1 MRSLTG
7 QVALITGAGSPTG
20 IGFACARALGAD
32 GAKVVLVST
41 TDRIHERVKDLDG
54 EGIKANGIVADLT
67 REEAVLRLAELI
79 EDRHG
84 RLDICVNNAGMIV
97 VGEEAFIGS
106 MDQTSV
112 AEWQKTLDRNLNT
125 CFLVTRAVLPL
136 MRREKYGRIVNIAST
151 SGPVSAFIGDVA
163 YHAAK
168 AAMVGLTRAVAL
180 EEAAHGIMVNAIAPG
195 WIATGSQLEEEAVAG
210 RLTPLK
216 RSGTPEEVAHAVR
229 FLADPDA
236 SYITG
241 QLLVVDG
248 GNGLPEDR
256 AWKPDPT

>member
-1 MRSLTG
+1 
-7 QVALITGAGSPTG
+7 
-20 IGFACARALGAD
+20 
-32 GAKVVLVST
+32 
-41 TDRIHERVKDLDG
+41 
-54 EGIKANGIVADLT
+54 
-67 REEAVLRLAELI
+67 
-79 EDRHG
+79 
-84 RLDICVNNAGMIV
+84 
-97 VGEEAFIGS
+97 
-106 MDQTSV
+106 
-112 AEWQKTLDRNLNT
+112 
-125 CFLVTRAVLPL
+125 
-136 MRREKYGRIVNIAST
+136 
-151 SGPVSAFIGDVA
+151 
-163 YHAAK
+163 
-168 AAMVGLTRAVAL
+168 MVGLTRAVAL

-256 AWKPDPT
+256 AWKPAPT